1 MPINMTHHIHD
12 IHEEVY
18 SELDAARLALLRK
31 AAEVAASK
39 AQVTAGR
46 IASYVT
52 ARRLRVERGEANAI
66 ELMAI
71 QREMADLEWR
81 LSALAEGVA

>member
-1 MPINMTHHIHD
+1 MPINMTHHTNEID
-12 IHEEVY
+12 

-31 AAEVAASK
+31 TAEAATSK

-46 IASYVT
+46 IAAYVT
-52 ARRLRVERGEANAI
+52 ARRLRVERGEAGAV
-66 ELMAI
+66 ELLAI

-81 LSALAEGVA
+81 LAALAEGVA